1 MGNSFIKYKPQRNI
15 TKNCNGGKMKIT
27 VFGWENSFKTY
38 EGGGGGGGGESYL
51 IISSTDD
58 KQTRFCNQLFTEF
71 LLQKKLSEHNSELN
85 KTKFDHTQGLLLY
98 LVLSNNKAIPQ
109 GWPFNRG
116 STLHEVQQFTNDLYT
131 ECLRKNAAPPPPPPN
146 FG

>member
-1 MGNSFIKYKPQRNI
+1 
-15 TKNCNGGKMKIT
+15 MK
-27 VFGWENSFKTY
+27 
-38 EGGGGGGGGESYL
+38 GGGGGGGESYL

-131 ECLRKNAAPPPPPPN
+131 ECLRKNAAPPPPTQFWVKHN
-146 FG
+146 FML